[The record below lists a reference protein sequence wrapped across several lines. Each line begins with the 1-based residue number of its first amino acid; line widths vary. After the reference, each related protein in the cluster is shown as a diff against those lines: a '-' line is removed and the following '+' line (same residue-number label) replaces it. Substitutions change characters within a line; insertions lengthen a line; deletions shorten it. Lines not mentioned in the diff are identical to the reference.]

1 MKKLPD
7 LTGQRF
13 GKLIVLERV
22 WHKGATHWRCQCDCG
37 NEAVVVNAHLV
48 NGYTKSCGCLRKEFC
63 KSDKINRTYIDGRI
77 NDRLY
82 HIYYTMLD
90 RCNNPN
96 STNYKN
102 YGERG
107 IIVCKEW
114 KESYESFRDWS
125 YKNGYKR
132 DLTIDR
138 IDVNGNYEPS
148 NCRWVTM
155 KEQQYNKRD
164 TVYHEINGKR
174 YTFRDL
180 AEKYNIDVKK
190 LRYRYYDQDKNIM
203 VALEMMG
210 VKITDESG

>member
-1 MKKLPD
+1 MKRLPD
-7 LTGQRF
+7 LTGQKF
-13 GKLIVLERV
+13 GKLTVLERV
-22 WHKGATHWRCQCDCG
+22 WRKGATHWRCRCDCG
-37 NEAVVVNAHLV
+37 NEAVVVNSHLV

-82 HIYYTMLD
+82 HIYYNMLD

-107 IIVCKEW
+107 ITVCKEW
-114 KESYESFRDWS
+114 EESYESFRDWS
-125 YKNGYKR
+125 HKNGYKK

-148 NCRWVTM
+148 NCRWTTI
-155 KEQQYNKRD
+155 KEQQNNKRD

-174 YTFRDL
+174 YTFGDL
-180 AEKYNIDVKK
+180 AEKYNIDIKK
-190 LRYRYYDQDKNIM
+190 LRYRYYDHDKNIM
-203 VALEMMG
+203 VALEMLG
-210 VKITDESG
+210 VKIDESG